1 MSEEPQDDFWKE
13 VLRGLGLLQVILG
26 EIFGFSLAGVGIGYL
41 SSRYLGTPKLGMMVL
56 GSVGLGVGMYRLYRM
71 GRRS

>member
-1 MSEEPQDDFWKE
+1 MSEEPKDDFWKE

-41 SSRYLGTPKLGMMVL
+41 GSKYLGLPSLGMVVL
-56 GSVGLGVGMYRLYRM
+56 GTVGLGVGMFRLYRM
-71 GRRS
+71 GRRN